1 MSSHT
6 NTRSPFLD
14 DQSISVLLGATIFL
28 VIISAYFSSSETAMM
43 ALNRYRLKH
52 LANEGHRGARR
63 ASRLLERPDQLLSVI
78 LIGNNLANF
87 TAASLATLIAL
98 ELYGE
103 SGVAIAP
110 VVCTFVFLIFAE
122 VAPKS
127 IAAAYPEKIALPS
140 SLLLKFLLF
149 VLYPLVWLVNGIANG
164 ILSLLGIHHADLG
177 DDHLSHE
184 ELRTVVYEGS
194 HISAQP
200 QNMMLGVLDLD
211 KVSVEDIMVPRTE
224 IFGIDIDDDIADIIE
239 QIRSS
244 QHTRIPVFKAEI
256 DKIIGVL
263 HTRNAA
269 KFLTQNEINKAAI
282 LQVVDEA
289 YFVPENQTLQAL
301 LFNFQQRKQRLGMV
315 VDEYG
320 DIQGIVAIEDILE
333 EIVGEFTTDLADTN
347 IDIHPLDDD
356 VFLIDGST
364 HVRLINRQLSWD
376 LPQEGPK
383 TLNGLIIEYL
393 ETIPDTNVCMLLRDY
408 RIEIVQIQDNMIKT
422 AKISQAPEPF

>member
-1 MSSHT
+1 M
-6 NTRSPFLD
+6 D
-14 DQSISVLLGATIFL
+14 DPSIGALFGATILL
-28 VIISAYFSSSETAMM
+28 VILSAYFSGSETAMM

-52 LANEGHRGARR
+52 LANEGHGGARR
-63 ASRLLERPDQLLSVI
+63 ASRLLERPDRLLSVI
-78 LIGNNLANF
+78 LIGNNLVNF

-127 IAAAYPEKIALPS
+127 IAAAHPEKVALPS
-140 SLLLKFLLF
+140 SYILNLLLLS
-149 VLYPLVWLVNGIANG
+149 LYPLVWLVNGIANG
-164 ILSLLGIHHADLG
+164 ILSLLGINHDETAS
-177 DDHLSHE
+177 DHLSKE
-184 ELRTVVYEGS
+184 ELRTVVFEGS
-194 HISAQP
+194 QISAHP

-224 IFGIDIDDDIADIIE
+224 IFGIDIDDDIEDIIE

-244 QHTRIPVFKAEI
+244 QHTRIPVFKTDI

-269 KFLTQNEINKAAI
+269 KFLTQAEVNKAAI
-282 LQVVDEA
+282 LQVIDES
-289 YFVPENQTLQAL
+289 YFVPENQSLQTL
-301 LFNFQQRKQRLGMV
+301 LFNFQQSKQRLGMV

-320 DIQGIVAIEDILE
+320 DVQGIVAIEDILE
-333 EIVGEFTTDLADTN
+333 EIVGEFTTDLSDTN
-347 IDIHPLDDD
+347 IDIHPLDDGLY
-356 VFLIDGST
+356 LIDGST
-364 HVRLINRQLSWD
+364 HIRLINRQLTWD

-393 ETIPDTNVCMLLRDY
+393 ETIPDSNVCMLLEGY

-422 AKISQAPEPF
+422 AKISRVPEPF

>member
-1 MSSHT
+1 M
-6 NTRSPFLD
+6 D
-14 DQSISVLLGATIFL
+14 DPSIGALFGATIVL
-28 VIISAYFSSSETAMM
+28 VILSAYFSGSETAMM

-52 LANEGHRGARR
+52 LANEGHGGARR
-63 ASRLLERPDQLLSVI
+63 ASRLLERPDRLLSVI
-78 LIGNNLANF
+78 LIGNNLVNF

-127 IAAAYPEKIALPS
+127 IAAAHPEKVALPS
-140 SLLLKFLLF
+140 SYILNLLLLS
-149 VLYPLVWLVNGIANG
+149 LYPLVWLVNGIANG
-164 ILSLLGIHHADLG
+164 ILSLLGINHDETAS
-177 DDHLSHE
+177 DHLSKE
-184 ELRTVVYEGS
+184 ELRTVVFEGS
-194 HISAQP
+194 QISAHP

-224 IFGIDIDDDIADIIE
+224 IFGIDIDDDIEDIIE

-244 QHTRIPVFKAEI
+244 QHTRIPVFKADI

-269 KFLTQNEINKAAI
+269 KFLTQAEVNKAAI
-282 LQVVDEA
+282 LQVIDES
-289 YFVPENQTLQAL
+289 YFVPENQSLQTL
-301 LFNFQQRKQRLGMV
+301 LFNFQQSKQRLGMV

-320 DIQGIVAIEDILE
+320 DVQGIVAIEDILE
-333 EIVGEFTTDLADTN
+333 EIVGEFTTDLSDTN
-347 IDIHPLDDD
+347 IDIHPLDEGLY
-356 VFLIDGST
+356 LIDGST
-364 HVRLINRQLSWD
+364 HIRLINRQLTWD

-393 ETIPDTNVCMLLRDY
+393 ETIPDSNVCMLLEGY

-422 AKISQAPEPF
+422 AKISRVPEPF

>member
-1 MSSHT
+1 M
-6 NTRSPFLD
+6 D
-14 DQSISVLLGATIFL
+14 DPSIGALFGATIVL
-28 VIISAYFSSSETAMM
+28 VILSAYFSGSETAMM

-52 LANEGHRGARR
+52 LANEGHGGARR
-63 ASRLLERPDQLLSVI
+63 ASRLLERPDRLLSVI
-78 LIGNNLANF
+78 LIGNNLVNF

-127 IAAAYPEKIALPS
+127 IAAAHPEKVALPS
-140 SLLLKFLLF
+140 SYILNLLLLS
-149 VLYPLVWLVNGIANG
+149 LYPLVWLVNGIANG
-164 ILSLLGIHHADLG
+164 ILSLIGINHDETTS
-177 DDHLSHE
+177 DHLSKE
-184 ELRTVVYEGS
+184 ELRTVVFEGS
-194 HISAQP
+194 QISAHP

-224 IFGIDIDDDIADIIE
+224 IFGIDIDDDIEDIIE

-244 QHTRIPVFKAEI
+244 QHTRIPVFKADI

-269 KFLTQNEINKAAI
+269 KFLTQAEVNKAAI
-282 LQVVDEA
+282 LQVIDES
-289 YFVPENQTLQAL
+289 YFVPENQSLQTL
-301 LFNFQQRKQRLGMV
+301 LFNFQQSKQRLGMV

-320 DIQGIVAIEDILE
+320 DVQGIVAIEDILE
-333 EIVGEFTTDLADTN
+333 EIVGEFTTDLSDTN
-347 IDIHPLDDD
+347 IDIHPLDDGLY
-356 VFLIDGST
+356 LIDGST
-364 HVRLINRQLSWD
+364 HIRLINRQLTWD

-393 ETIPDTNVCMLLRDY
+393 ETIPDSNVCMLLEGY

-422 AKISQAPEPF
+422 AKISRVPEPF

>member
-1 MSSHT
+1 M
-6 NTRSPFLD
+6 D
-14 DQSISVLLGATIFL
+14 DPSIGALFGATILL
-28 VIISAYFSSSETAMM
+28 VILSAYFSGSETAMM

-52 LANEGHRGARR
+52 LANEGHGGARR
-63 ASRLLERPDQLLSVI
+63 ASRLLERPDRLLSVI
-78 LIGNNLANF
+78 LIGNNLVNF

-127 IAAAYPEKIALPS
+127 IAAAHPEKVALPS
-140 SLLLKFLLF
+140 SYILNLLLLS
-149 VLYPLVWLVNGIANG
+149 LYPLVWLVNGIANG
-164 ILSLLGIHHADLG
+164 ILSLIGINHDETAS
-177 DDHLSHE
+177 DHLSKE
-184 ELRTVVYEGS
+184 ELRTVVFEGS
-194 HISAQP
+194 QISAHP

-224 IFGIDIDDDIADIIE
+224 IFGIDIDDDIEDIIE

-244 QHTRIPVFKAEI
+244 QHTRIPVFKADI

-269 KFLTQNEINKAAI
+269 KFLTQPEVNKAAI
-282 LQVVDEA
+282 LQVIDES
-289 YFVPENQTLQAL
+289 YFVPENQSLQTL
-301 LFNFQQRKQRLGMV
+301 LFNFQQSKQRLGMV

-320 DIQGIVAIEDILE
+320 DVQGIVAIEDILE
-333 EIVGEFTTDLADTN
+333 EIVGEFTTDLSDTN
-347 IDIHPLDDD
+347 IDIHPLDDGLY
-356 VFLIDGST
+356 LIDGST
-364 HVRLINRQLSWD
+364 HIRLINRQLTWD
-376 LPQEGPK
+376 LAQEGPK

-393 ETIPDTNVCMLLRDY
+393 ETIPDSNVCMLLEGY

-422 AKISQAPEPF
+422 AKISRVPEPF

>member
-1 MSSHT
+1 M
-6 NTRSPFLD
+6 D
-14 DQSISVLLGATIFL
+14 DPSIGALFGATILL
-28 VIISAYFSSSETAMM
+28 VILSAYFSGSETAMM

-52 LANEGHRGARR
+52 LANEGHGGARR
-63 ASRLLERPDQLLSVI
+63 ASRLLERPDRLLSVI
-78 LIGNNLANF
+78 LIGNNLVNF

-127 IAAAYPEKIALPS
+127 IAAAHPEKVALPS
-140 SLLLKFLLF
+140 SYILNLLLLS
-149 VLYPLVWLVNGIANG
+149 LYPLVWLVNGIANG
-164 ILSLLGIHHADLG
+164 ILSLLGINHDKTAS
-177 DDHLSHE
+177 DHLSKE
-184 ELRTVVYEGS
+184 ELRTVVFEGS
-194 HISAQP
+194 QISAHP

-224 IFGIDIDDDIADIIE
+224 IFGIDIDDDIEDIIE

-244 QHTRIPVFKAEI
+244 QHTRIPVFKADI

-269 KFLTQNEINKAAI
+269 KFLTQAEVNKAAI
-282 LQVVDEA
+282 LQVIDES
-289 YFVPENQTLQAL
+289 YFVPENQSLQTL
-301 LFNFQQRKQRLGMV
+301 LFNFQQSKQRLGMV

-320 DIQGIVAIEDILE
+320 DVQGIVAIEDILE
-333 EIVGEFTTDLADTN
+333 EIVGEFTTDLSDTN
-347 IDIHPLDDD
+347 IDIHPLDDGLY
-356 VFLIDGST
+356 LIDGST
-364 HVRLINRQLSWD
+364 HIRLINRQLTWD

-393 ETIPDTNVCMLLRDY
+393 ETIPDSNVCMLLEGY

-422 AKISQAPEPF
+422 AKISRVPEPF

>member
-1 MSSHT
+1 
-6 NTRSPFLD
+6 LD
-14 DQSISVLLGATIFL
+14 DPSIGALFGATILL
-28 VIISAYFSSSETAMM
+28 VILSAYFSGSETAMM

-52 LANEGHRGARR
+52 LANEGHGGARR
-63 ASRLLERPDQLLSVI
+63 ASRLLERPDRLLSVI
-78 LIGNNLANF
+78 LIGNNLVNF

-127 IAAAYPEKIALPS
+127 IAAAHPEKVALPS
-140 SLLLKFLLF
+140 SYILNLLLLS
-149 VLYPLVWLVNGIANG
+149 LYPLVWLVNGIANG
-164 ILSLLGIHHADLG
+164 ILSLLGINHDETAS
-177 DDHLSHE
+177 DHLSKE
-184 ELRTVVYEGS
+184 ELRTVVFEGS
-194 HISAQP
+194 QISAHP

-224 IFGIDIDDDIADIIE
+224 IFGIDIDDDIEDIIE

-244 QHTRIPVFKAEI
+244 QHTRIPVFKADI

-269 KFLTQNEINKAAI
+269 KFLTQAEVNKAAI
-282 LQVVDEA
+282 LQVIDES
-289 YFVPENQTLQAL
+289 YFVPENQSLQTL
-301 LFNFQQRKQRLGMV
+301 LFNFQQSKQRLGMV

-320 DIQGIVAIEDILE
+320 DVQGIVAIEDILE
-333 EIVGEFTTDLADTN
+333 EIVGEFTTDLSDTN
-347 IDIHPLDDD
+347 IDIHPLDDGLY
-356 VFLIDGST
+356 LIDGST
-364 HVRLINRQLSWD
+364 HIRLINRQLTWD

-393 ETIPDTNVCMLLRDY
+393 ETIPDSNVCMLLEGY

-422 AKISQAPEPF
+422 AKISRMPEPF

>member
-1 MSSHT
+1 
-6 NTRSPFLD
+6 LD
-14 DQSISVLLGATIFL
+14 DPSIGALFGATILL
-28 VIISAYFSSSETAMM
+28 VILSAYFSGSETAMM

-52 LANEGHRGARR
+52 LANEGHGGARR
-63 ASRLLERPDQLLSVI
+63 ASRLLERPDRLLSVI
-78 LIGNNLANF
+78 LIGNNLVNF

-127 IAAAYPEKIALPS
+127 IAAAHPEKVALPS
-140 SLLLKFLLF
+140 SYILNLLLLS
-149 VLYPLVWLVNGIANG
+149 LYPLVWLVNGIANG
-164 ILSLLGIHHADLG
+164 ILSLIGINHDETAS
-177 DDHLSHE
+177 DHLSKE
-184 ELRTVVYEGS
+184 ELRTVVFEGS
-194 HISAQP
+194 QISAHP

-224 IFGIDIDDDIADIIE
+224 IFGIDIDDDIEDIIE

-244 QHTRIPVFKAEI
+244 QHTRIPVFKADI

-269 KFLTQNEINKAAI
+269 KFLTQAEVNKAAI
-282 LQVVDEA
+282 LQVIDES
-289 YFVPENQTLQAL
+289 YFVPENQSLQTL
-301 LFNFQQRKQRLGMV
+301 LFNFQQSKQRLGMV

-320 DIQGIVAIEDILE
+320 DVQGIVAIEDILE
-333 EIVGEFTTDLADTN
+333 EIVGEFTTDLSDTN
-347 IDIHPLDDD
+347 IDIHPLDDGLY
-356 VFLIDGST
+356 LIDGST
-364 HVRLINRQLSWD
+364 HIRLINRQLTWD

-393 ETIPDTNVCMLLRDY
+393 ETIPDSNVCMLLEGY

-422 AKISQAPEPF
+422 AKISRVPEPF

>member
-1 MSSHT
+1 M
-6 NTRSPFLD
+6 D
-14 DQSISVLLGATIFL
+14 DPSIGALFGATILL
-28 VIISAYFSSSETAMM
+28 VILSAYFSGSETAMM

-52 LANEGHRGARR
+52 LANGGHGGARR
-63 ASRLLERPDQLLSVI
+63 ASRLLERPDRLLSVI
-78 LIGNNLANF
+78 LIGNNLVNF

-127 IAAAYPEKIALPS
+127 IAAAHPERVALPS
-140 SLLLKFLLF
+140 SHVLNLLLLI
-149 VLYPLVWLVNGIANG
+149 LYPLVWLVNGIANG
-164 ILSLLGIHHADLG
+164 ILALLGINHDETAS
-177 DDHLSHE
+177 DHLSKE
-184 ELRTVVYEGS
+184 ELRTVVFEGS
-194 HISAQP
+194 QISAHP

-224 IFGIDIDDDIADIIE
+224 IFGIDIDDDIEDIIE

-244 QHTRIPVFKAEI
+244 QHTRIPVFKADI

-269 KFLTQNEINKAAI
+269 KFLTQNEVNKAAI
-282 LQVVDEA
+282 LQVIDET
-289 YFVPENQTLQAL
+289 YFVPENQSLQTL
-301 LFNFQQRKQRLGMV
+301 LFNFQQSKQRLGMV

-320 DIQGIVAIEDILE
+320 DVQGIVAIEDILE
-333 EIVGEFTTDLADTN
+333 EIVGEFTTDLSDTN
-347 IDIHPLDDD
+347 IDIHPLDDGLY
-356 VFLIDGST
+356 LIDGST
-364 HVRLINRQLSWD
+364 HIRLINRQLTWD

-393 ETIPDTNVCMLLRDY
+393 ETIPDSNVCMLLDGY

-422 AKISQAPEPF
+422 AKISSVPEPF